1 MDPAAG
7 RRFLTELTETERRKY
22 VDQVRLIAAL
32 GIVGLALI
40 TTGSLL
46 TGVLLTDYWKWL
58 LTLGGG
64 FIASLSSVRL
74 NDLYGTKARLGAL
87 AQLLSDFE
95 RASAPLT
102 DVPPAELA
110 KLSERVE
117 RLYDRT
123 LGL

>member
-1 MDPAAG
+1 MDPAVG

-22 VDQVRLIAAL
+22 VDQVRLIMGLVVL
-32 GIVGLALI
+32 GVALI
-40 TTGSLL
+40 TVGSLF

-58 LTLGGG
+58 LTLGGA
-64 FIASLSSVRL
+64 FVASLSSVRL
-74 NDLYGTKARLGAL
+74 NDLYTTKARLSAL
-87 AQLLSDFE
+87 VLLRTDFE

-110 KLSERVE
+110 KLSARVE
-117 RLYDRT
+117 RLYDKT